1 MQSERVV
8 IAIVTA
14 IITAVI
20 TTSIVATVVAVVAA
34 VGAFGSPL
42 LGLLIPDV
50 KIVIISS
57 GGHPRARA
65 AIIGVVATHIVLR

>member
-1 MQSERVV
+1 MQSEGVV
-8 IAIVTA
+8 IAIIST

-20 TTSIVATVVAVVAA
+20 ATSIVAAVVAVVAAA

-50 KIVIISS
+50 KIVIISF
-57 GGHPRARA
+57 GGRPRARA
-65 AIIGVVATHIVLR
+65 AIVGVVATP